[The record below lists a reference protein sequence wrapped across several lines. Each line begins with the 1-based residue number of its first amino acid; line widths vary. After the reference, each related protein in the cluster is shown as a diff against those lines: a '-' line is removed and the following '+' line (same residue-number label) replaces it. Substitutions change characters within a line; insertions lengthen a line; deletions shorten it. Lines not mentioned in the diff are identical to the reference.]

1 MPNTAFR
8 RMAPALDRSG
18 LITRTFE
25 MSEAVEQFVSTAR
38 AFFYEVALS
47 GHPCPACGS
56 RLAMTG
62 ESRCRCETC
71 GQESDPT
78 CAFQRCP
85 ACGGKPR
92 LRVRRY
98 ECEACGTD
106 VPSRFVFDRL
116 VFDVEYFRQK
126 MEEHRQRTAERLE
139 RVREM
144 LAASRSP
151 AIAAGPLDLTNH
163 AGLLDALDELVD
175 GPPVALQI
183 EPRSR
188 FDLKAY
194 QAHVQANLGTF
205 GRNFDEIPALR
216 SDDRLDRVWR
226 FIAIIFLAHEGRVEV
241 VQEGEEIMVMQRET
255 DREGCEVPG
264 DLEEADGVEGLVG

>member
-1 MPNTAFR
+1 
-8 RMAPALDRSG
+8 MAPALDRSG
-18 LITRTFE
+18 LLTRTFQ
-25 MSEAVEQFVSTAR
+25 MSEAVERFVGAAR

-47 GHPCPACGS
+47 GHSCPACGG

-78 CAFQRCP
+78 CTFQRCQ
-85 ACGGKPR
+85 ACGGKPQ

-98 ECEACGTD
+98 ECESCGAD
-106 VPSRFVFDRL
+106 IPSRFVFDGM

-126 MEEHRQRTAERLE
+126 MEEHRRRAAERLE

-151 AIAAGPLDLTNH
+151 AIAAGPLDLANH
-163 AGLLDALDELVD
+163 PGLLDALDALVD
-175 GPPVALQI
+175 GAPVALQI

-194 QAHVQANLGTF
+194 QAHVQANLGPF
-205 GRNFDEIPALR
+205 ARSFDEIPTLC

-226 FIAIIFLAHEGRVEV
+226 FIAIIFLAHEGRVKV

-255 DREGCEVPG
+255 DRKGREVSG
-264 DLEEADGVEGLVG
+264 DLEEADGVEGFVG

>member
-1 MPNTAFR
+1 
-8 RMAPALDRSG
+8 
-18 LITRTFE
+18 
-25 MSEAVEQFVSTAR
+25 MSEAVERFVGDAQ

-47 GHPCPACGS
+47 SHSCPSCGG

-85 ACGGKPR
+85 ACGGTPR

-98 ECEACGTD
+98 ECETCGTD
-106 VPSRFVFDRL
+106 VPSRFVFNGL

-126 MEEHRQRTAERLE
+126 MEEHRQGTGERLE

-151 AIAAGPLDLTNH
+151 ALATGPLDLRS
-163 AGLLDALDELVD
+163 APGLIDALN
-175 GPPVALQI
+175 ALPGGAPAALPI
-183 EPRSR
+183 ETRSR

-194 QAHVQANLGTF
+194 QTHVQANLGPF
-205 GRNFDEIPALR
+205 ARGFDEIPALR

-255 DREGCEVPG
+255 DREGQDISGE
-264 DLEEADGVEGLVG
+264 LEEADGVEGLVG